1 MYTPAP
7 ALRQPASDVIVCRC
21 EEVSAGEIRRIAGLG
36 CTGPNQMKAF
46 SRCGMGPCQGRWCG
60 TTVSELLAEVQGR
73 PPEEVGYYRIRAPIK
88 PVTIAEIATAM
99 PAGSSMERAE
109 FPS

>member
-1 MYTPAP
+1 
-7 ALRQPASDVIVCRC
+7 
-21 EEVSAGEIRRIAGLG
+21 
-36 CTGPNQMKAF
+36 
-46 SRCGMGPCQGRWCG
+46 
-60 TTVSELLAEVQGR
+60 VQGR